1 MKQECTILN
10 VPSVEWLKNITITNV
25 FGQEEPKTSH
35 LRERKRTASYTKIL
49 VTKIHFLAGYFFLH
63 CMLTIQLSATILEVS
78 VFSQRVNSEIVS
90 KRLTDYQWLCLH
102 VQNFLRSDS
111 KLWFIRK
118 CMIGIC
124 I

>member
-1 MKQECTILN
+1 MFLVRKNLKPVIWESEKGLTLILKYLL
-10 VPSVEWLKNITITNV
+10 LKYISWQNI
-25 FGQEEPKTSH
+25 
-35 LRERKRTASYTKIL
+35 
-49 VTKIHFLAGYFFLH
+49 FFLH
-63 CMLTIQLSATILEVS
+63 SMLTFQLSATILEVS